1 MLKKEK
7 PAPTPTPEPENKI
20 PDNTT
25 APDSIPQT
33 GDAVSVVI
41 STIII
46 MAIVG
51 LGIYTV
57 KYKKDNK

>member
-7 PAPTPTPEPENKI
+7 PAPTPENKI

-33 GDAVSVVI
+33 GDTVSVVI

>member
-7 PAPTPTPEPENKI
+7 TAPTPENKI